1 MSKGRRG
8 GEGVSNWSDKI
19 IVMGV
24 GISSEKE
31 KEIKEAI
38 LEKIEKD

>member
-1 MSKGRRG
+1 M
-8 GEGVSNWSDKI
+8 SNWSDRI

-24 GISSEKE
+24 VISSEKE

-38 LEKIEKD
+38 LERVEEESK